1 MVSVSVANS
10 SARSEDRP
18 CVGMAAVLDN
28 NSDDTGKELR
38 LVAGAV
44 AETAQHFASA
54 RRLARGK
61 HLTDESIK
69 EIAEACAVG

>member
-1 MVSVSVANS
+1 
-10 SARSEDRP
+10 
-18 CVGMAAVLDN
+18 
-28 NSDDTGKELR
+28 
-38 LVAGAV
+38 V